1 MDTRRSHRAWLSGGG
16 SLLRALPEEC
26 AVAISYNGSTQAVM
40 MATPADLHDFAV
52 GFTLTEG
59 LADPSEILEVEA
71 AETPRGIDLQLWL
84 AASAADRL
92 AARRRAMAGPVGC
105 GLCGIESLE
114 EAMRDP
120 VPLPHADI
128 ALSGEDIMAAM
139 AALPAHQ
146 PLHDATRAAHA
157 AGFWRPGHGFVAVR
171 EDVGRH
177 NALDKLAG
185 AMVRASAQPADG
197 APAGRVVARA
207 ALDGAVII
215 TSRVSVDM
223 VQKAVAMRAPV
234 LVAASAPTAAALRM
248 AQAAGLTLVALARPD
263 RFETFTHPHRITGK
277 DTAHVA

>member
-1 MDTRRSHRAWLSGGG
+1 MDIRRSHRAWAWGGG

-26 AVAISYNGSTQAVM
+26 AVAIGYNGSTQAVM
-40 MATPADLHDFAV
+40 MATPADLHDFAL

-59 LADPSEILEVEA
+59 LAEPAEILEVEPV
-71 AETPRGIDLQLWL
+71 ETPRGIDLRIWL
-84 AASAADRL
+84 AAPAADRL

-114 EAMRDP
+114 EAVRDP
-120 VPLPHADI
+120 VPLPDDGF
-128 ALSGEDIMAAM
+128 ALPAREILAAM

-146 PLHDATRAAHA
+146 PLHDATRATHA
-157 AGFWRPGHGFVAVR
+157 AGFWRNGAFVAVR

-185 AMVRASAQPADG
+185 AMVRAG
-197 APAGRVVARA
+197 EA
-207 ALDGAVII
+207 ASNGAVVI

-234 LVAASAPTAAALRM
+234 LIAASAPTAAALDM
-248 AQAAGLTLVALARPD
+248 AEAAGLTVVALARAD
-263 RFETFTHPHRITGK
+263 RFEIFTHPHRII
-277 DTAHVA
+277 TAGAADVA

>member
-16 SLLRALPEEC
+16 SMLRALPEEC
-26 AVAISYNGSTQAVM
+26 AVAIGYNGSTQAVM

-59 LADPSEILEVEA
+59 LADPSEIESVEVV
-71 AETPRGIDLQLWL
+71 ETPRGIDLQVWL
-84 AASAADRL
+84 AAPAADRL

-114 EAMRDP
+114 EAVRDP
-120 VPLPHADI
+120 EPLPQAAF
-128 ALSGEDIMAAM
+128 ALPASEVLSAM

-157 AGFWRPGHGFVAVR
+157 AGFWRPGMGYVAVR

-185 AMVRASAQPADG
+185 ALLRAGETAIEG
-197 APAGRVVARA
+197 AIV
-207 ALDGAVII
+207 L

-234 LVAASAPTAAALRM
+234 LVAVSAPTAAALDVAER
-248 AQAAGLTLVALARPD
+248 AGLTVVALARPD
-263 RFETFTHPHRITGK
+263 RFETFTHPYRIT
-277 DTAHVA
+277 TAGAADVA

>member
-1 MDTRRSHRAWLSGGG
+1 M
-16 SLLRALPEEC
+16 LRALPEEC
-26 AVAISYNGSTQAVM
+26 AVAIGYNGSTQAVM
-40 MATPADLHDFAV
+40 MATPADLQDFAV

-59 LADPSEILEVEA
+59 LADPAEILEIEA
-71 AETPRGIDLQLWL
+71 VETPRGIDLQVWL
-84 AASAADRL
+84 AAAAADRL

-114 EAMRDP
+114 EAMREP
-120 VPLPHADI
+120 APLPPADF
-128 ALSGEDIMAAM
+128 ALSAGDITAAM

-185 AMVRASAQPADG
+185 AMVRAGTHPGDA
-197 APAGRVVARA
+197 APVGCVLARTV
-207 ALDGAVII
+207 LDGAVII

-234 LVAASAPTAAALRM
+234 LVAASAPTAAALGV
-248 AQAAGLTLVALARPD
+248 AQAAGLTVVGLARPD

>member
-1 MDTRRSHRAWLSGGG
+1 MMDLRRSCRAVLSGGG

-26 AVAISYNGSTQAVM
+26 AVAIGYNGTTQAVM
-40 MATPADLHDFAV
+40 MATPDDLHDFAL

-59 LADPSEILEVEA
+59 LADPAEIESVEVV
-71 AETPRGIDLQLWL
+71 ETPRGIDLQLWL
-84 AASAADRL
+84 AAPAADRL

-114 EAMRDP
+114 EAVRSP
-120 VPLPHADI
+120 APLPPSDFTLPASEILAAI
-128 ALSGEDIMAAM
+128 AT
-139 AALPAHQ
+139 LPAHQ

-185 AMVRASAQPADG
+185 AMLRAGQSCADG
-197 APAGRVVARA
+197 AVV
-207 ALDGAVII
+207 I

-234 LVAASAPTAAALRM
+234 LVAVSAPTAAALDM
-248 AQAAGLTLVALARPD
+248 AQAAGLTVVALARPD
-263 RFETFTHPHRITGK
+263 RFETFTHPHRIPQAGAA
-277 DTAHVA
+277 DVA

>member
-16 SLLRALPEEC
+16 SMLRALPEEC
-26 AVAISYNGSTQAVM
+26 GVAISYNGSTQAVM
-40 MATPADLHDFAV
+40 MATPADLQDFAY
-52 GFTLTEG
+52 GFTQTEG
-59 LADPSEILEVEA
+59 LANPAEIETIEVV
-71 AETPRGIDLQLWL
+71 ETPRGIDLQIWL
-84 AASAADRL
+84 AETAAGRI

-114 EAMRDP
+114 EAVRAPD
-120 VPLPHADI
+120 PLPPSSF
-128 ALSGEDIMAAM
+128 ALPGPQVMAAM

-185 AMVRASAQPADG
+185 ALVRAGETAADG
-197 APAGRVVARA
+197 AIV
-207 ALDGAVII
+207 I

-234 LVAASAPTAAALRM
+234 LVAASAPTAAALDV
-248 AQAAGLTLVALARPD
+248 AQAAGLTVVALARPD

-277 DTAHVA
+277 ESAHVA